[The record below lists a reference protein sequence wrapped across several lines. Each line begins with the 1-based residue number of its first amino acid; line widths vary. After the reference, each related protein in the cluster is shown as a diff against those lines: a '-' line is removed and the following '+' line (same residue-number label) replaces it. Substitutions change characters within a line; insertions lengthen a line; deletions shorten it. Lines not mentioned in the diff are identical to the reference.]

1 MSDRRRR
8 DVLALSGAG
17 LAALA
22 GCTGGGGADPA
33 DDEGSEEEEADG
45 SDGGDAGEDWRTAT
59 LEDVATGESFALD
72 AVDVPVVLHSFA
84 LWCGSCRTQHVELD
98 AFFDGRG
105 GGRWDGDRD
114 GAGGD
119 GGGGRTAQVVGVD
132 LNVDENEDAADVAA
146 YVQEHGYDWHF
157 AVAPARVT
165 RGLVDEFGERM
176 AVAPQS
182 PVVVV
187 CPDGDH
193 HVHDD
198 VVTEAGEIDASVDGC

>member
-8 DVLALSGAG
+8 DVLALTGAG

-22 GCTGGGGADPA
+22 GCTGGGGAGSA
-33 DDEGSEEEEADG
+33 DDAGSAEEEAADG
-45 SDGGDAGEDWRTAT
+45 SHGGDAGADWRTAT
-59 LEDVATGESFALD
+59 LEDVASGESFALD

-84 LWCGSCRTQHVELD
+84 LWCGSCRTQHTELD
-98 AFFDGRG
+98 AFFTDRG
-105 GGRWDGDRD
+105 GGRLG

-119 GGGGRTAQVVGVD
+119 GSGDGGAGQVVGVD

-157 AVAPARVT
+157 AVAPAQVT